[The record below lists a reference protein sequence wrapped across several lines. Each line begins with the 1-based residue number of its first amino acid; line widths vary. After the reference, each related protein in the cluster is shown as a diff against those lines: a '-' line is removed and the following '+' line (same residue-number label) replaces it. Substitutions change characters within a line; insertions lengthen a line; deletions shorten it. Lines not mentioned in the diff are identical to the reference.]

1 LNGNVV
7 NEVRQTVIHT
17 AEPLVHQLS
26 VFGVELVI
34 EKVKCHKS
42 PGIDRIPA
50 ELIKA
55 RG

>member
-1 LNGNVV
+1 LNGNGV
-7 NEVRQTVIHT
+7 NEVRQTVIHI
-17 AEPLVHQLS
+17 AEPLVLQPS
-26 VFGVELVI
+26 VFGVELAI

-55 RG
+55 GG